1 MSTDRILEGR
11 KKGGKLDPKWLGP
24 YTIAH
29 NFGKGFYSLSDGG
42 DIIVKRI
49 SDAYLKIYIPLQ
61 PSEETSYVNKTRDQ
75 SFNELRF
82 IIN

>member
-1 MSTDRILEGR
+1 M
-11 KKGGKLDPKWLGP
+11 
-24 YTIAH
+24 
-29 NFGKGFYSLSDGG
+29 
-42 DIIVKRI
+42 KRI
-49 SDAYLKIYIPLQ
+49 SDAYLKIYIPSQ